1 MFRAGQERRFLVI
14 GYGADNPGPDEE
26 KTSSC
31 PDPEGKERL
40 RLASK
45 KENEHAG
52 GSKMGTIKHTSGGLT
67 RLYMAFIH
75 RHYLGI
81 HCRGDK
87 ALNPEISNPVDLQ
100 VFPGRRRVRRSRKK

>member
-1 MFRAGQERRFLVI
+1 VFRAGQERRFLVI

-52 GSKMGTIKHTSGGLT
+52 GTKMGTIKHTSGGLT

-87 ALNPEISNPVDLQ
+87 ALNPEISKPL
-100 VFPGRRRVRRSRKK
+100 FSERKRIRRRGKK